1 MNASASP
8 PRPGIA
14 AERMAALVASRLCH
28 DLVSPLGAIGNGVEL
43 IEMGGQ
49 PASGK
54 SPEMALISDSVAAAR
69 ARIRVFRVAFGH
81 TAPDQRMSMN
91 ELQGL
96 LRDMAEGSRLQL
108 QLDAQGDLPRTE
120 ARMIL
125 LAVMC
130 LETSLPWGGRVLI
143 CRGTQGWRLVAE
155 AERTRPAPE
164 LWAWLSPRLAAGLQE
179 PAASDVQFALLAAHA
194 AAGRRPL
201 AGELDGNGAEISF

>member
-1 MNASASP
+1 
-8 PRPGIA
+8 
-14 AERMAALVASRLCH
+14 
-28 DLVSPLGAIGNGVEL
+28 
-43 IEMGGQ
+43 
-49 PASGK
+49 
-54 SPEMALISDSVAAAR
+54 
-69 ARIRVFRVAFGH
+69 
-81 TAPDQRMSMN
+81 MN